1 MTMPRI
7 PPMIAILLLSSL
19 LPIMD
24 PFRNT
29 GALKSLEDQQPPR
42 IVQVLHRRCAFLC
55 VVLFHGPEDRS
66 FPTNQ
71 FDNFC
76 GWWSRI
82 PTLSFFLVP
91 FLRVTSSYGVGVIR
105 RGVGWMLFVR
115 RLRLASTTT
124 TAALATEVR
133 FQQFQFVVQ
142 FHFPFEEFA
151 ALSLH

>member
-19 LPIMD
+19 LPMD

-42 IVQVLHRRCAFLC
+42 IIQVLHRRCTFLC
-55 VVLFHGPEDRS
+55 VVFFHRPEDRS

-71 FDNFC
+71 FDYFC

-91 FLRVTSSYGVGVIR
+91 FLRVISNYGAGVVR
-105 RGVGWMLFVR
+105 RGAGLILFVR
-115 RLRLASTTT
+115 RIRFASTTI
-124 TAALATEVR
+124 AALAAEVH
-133 FQQFQFVVQ
+133 FQQFQFIVQ
-142 FHFPFEEFA
+142 FRFPFEEFA